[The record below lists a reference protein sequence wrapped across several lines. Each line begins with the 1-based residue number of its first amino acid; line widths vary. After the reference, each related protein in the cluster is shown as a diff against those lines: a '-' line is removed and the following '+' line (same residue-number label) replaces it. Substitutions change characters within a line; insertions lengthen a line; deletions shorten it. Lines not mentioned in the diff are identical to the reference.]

1 MVHTLLEPDFFHSVL
16 KQRML
21 FSARVD
27 GGREPGFQ
35 ALGNSVPHPR
45 LSTRA
50 IQTHLLFTPN
60 QPAFLAVKSS
70 EDLESPWKRL
80 PACCQVGSREEVMRD
95 RELSY
100 SCGVRWPH
108 CLPEESALPL
118 QTRNLG
124 QISPSEKIN
133 RERPWKEMK
142 ASCWTL
148 LPPSGI
154 FLFSPSSERQLD
166 SQENVNVLEA
176 NKRTAWKKFPLS
188 RTPNV
193 PPGLCVHGL
202 PQIFIS

>member
-21 FSARVD
+21 FTARVD

-35 ALGNSVPHPR
+35 TLGNSVPHPR

-80 PACCQVGSREEVMRD
+80 PACRQTGSRGEVMRD
-95 RELSY
+95 RGLNYSY
-100 SCGVRWPH
+100 GVRWPH
-108 CLPEESALPL
+108 RLPEESALPL
-118 QTRNLG
+118 QTRSLG
-124 QISPSEKIN
+124 QISPSEEKN
-133 RERPWKEMK
+133 REGPWKEIK
-142 ASCWTL
+142 ASCWSL

-154 FLFSPSSERQLD
+154 FLF
-166 SQENVNVLEA
+166 
-176 NKRTAWKKFPLS
+176 FPLAGG
-188 RTPNV
+188 NLIV
-193 PPGLCVHGL
+193 K
-202 PQIFIS
+202 